1 MLAFFIM
8 EKKLQL
14 RVAQAKKRDIGRN
27 IVRIDNPTMEKLLI
41 NSGDIISLF
50 GKKESAGIAWPSYP
64 QDSGLGII
72 RIDSRLRKNTGT
84 SIDDI
89 IEIRKNKTS
98 PAQEIVLA
106 PFNVKIRTNPRFEN
120 FLIKRLNNYPVTI
133 DDFIYAS
140 IGISREIAFKVI
152 KLEPEGICLI
162 RPETRLT
169 IGEPLVESQESLI
182 DFNDVGGLKDQ
193 ISEIEFLLGLNRY
206 EKFES
211 EEDRLINEPLARGI
225 LFSGASGTGKTL
237 LMKAIANQSKRYIIS
252 INAVDVMSSYQGE
265 SEKKLRKIFTEAKE
279 NSPSIIFIDHID
291 AIAPKI
297 NKQLIEMGRHLEYRI
312 VSQLLGSLDGI
323 KTRGDVIVI
332 GATNKIELIEPAL
345 LRPGRIDKIIHFP
358 LPNLQER
365 IEIFTIKTRD
375 LNCDA
380 TVSYEEL
387 ANLTEKFTGAEIS
400 GVCKLAHH
408 RVLKRKSVNSDS
420 KTKNEKDKEILIIS
434 EDFKEAITEIAER
447 KELS

>member
-1 MLAFFIM
+1 M

-41 NSGDIISLF
+41 KTGDVISLF
-50 GKKESAGIAWPSYP
+50 GKKESAGIAFPSYP

-84 SIDDI
+84 SIDDTV
-89 IEIRKNKTS
+89 EIRKVKAL
-98 PAQEIVLA
+98 PAQKIVLA
-106 PFNVKIRTNPRFEN
+106 PSDVKIRTNPRFEN
-120 FLIKRLNNYPVTI
+120 FIKKRLNNFPVVFEDYI
-133 DDFIYAS
+133 FIS
-140 IGISREIAFKVI
+140 IGINRDLAFKVI
-152 KLEPEGICLI
+152 ELIPESICLI
-162 RPETRLT
+162 KPETRLT
-169 IGEPLVESQESLI
+169 IGETLVKTQETLI
-182 DFNDVGGLKDQ
+182 DFNDMGGLKDQ
-193 ISEIEFLLGLNRY
+193 ISEIEFLLGLNLY

-211 EEDRLINEPLARGI
+211 EEDELINEPLARGI

-279 NSPSIIFIDHID
+279 NSPSIIFIDQID